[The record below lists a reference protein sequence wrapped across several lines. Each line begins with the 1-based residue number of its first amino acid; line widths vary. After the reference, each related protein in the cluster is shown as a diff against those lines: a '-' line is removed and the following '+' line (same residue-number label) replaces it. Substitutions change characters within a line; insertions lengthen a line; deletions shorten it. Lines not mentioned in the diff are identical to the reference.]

1 MADLITA
8 MADELSFTSPAGNGD
23 ENNNLESLFGGDDD
37 RDTDLTSLFTEVNSA
52 ESSSSLEPDREPE
65 SSLSQ
70 ERPQPATNHA
80 AQLHVPGP
88 YAQSQSDQQPALS
101 LPHLPRSHLP
111 EPHLPAVPDPLGAF
125 LSHQDGHTSG
135 DLVVS
140 TQEFARN
147 ASGSGPPLA
156 SSVEVLDDEEAALE
170 AELEGLWDA
179 IPSEEY
185 PVNADA
191 ASQQPD
197 VAPGDDALLQAELE
211 SLRDAILN
219 EEQPPIDADAAS
231 QPIDVAPDGDAPLQ
245 TRLEGS
251 QDAIPSEEQ
260 PPVDAD
266 VAIQWP
272 DIIPDSDAPP
282 DGDAPPDEDDML
294 PTQIPGFRYANSN
307 TNIHIRLPRRIDGN
321 PKKAE
326 ELMFYITLSKQPRHP
341 HFAID

>member
-1 MADLITA
+1 MADPITT
-8 MADELSFTSPAGNGD
+8 MAADGLYSTSLPGNGD
-23 ENNNLESLFGGDDD
+23 ENDDLESLFGGDDD

-101 LPHLPRSHLP
+101 LPQLPQSQS
-111 EPHLPAVPDPLGAF
+111 HLPAVPDPLGAS

-140 TQEFARN
+140 TQDFARN
-147 ASGSGPPLA
+147 ASGSGPLLA
-156 SSVEVLDDEEAALE
+156 SSVEVPDDEDTALNAALE

-179 IPSEEY
+179 IPSEEH

-197 VAPGDDALLQAELE
+197 VAPGDDAPLQAELE
-211 SLRDAILN
+211 GPLDAILN

-231 QPIDVAPDGDAPLQ
+231 QPIDVIPDGDAP
-245 TRLEGS
+245 S
-251 QDAIPSEEQ
+251 DEE
-260 PPVDAD
+260 
-266 VAIQWP
+266 
-272 DIIPDSDAPP
+272 
-282 DGDAPPDEDDML
+282 DML
-294 PTQIPGFRYANSN
+294 PTRIPGFRYANSS
-307 TNIHIRLPRRIDGN
+307 TNVHIRLPRRIDGN

-326 ELMFYITLSKQPRHP
+326 ELMFFITLSKQLRHP

>member
-1 MADLITA
+1 MADPITT
-8 MADELSFTSPAGNGD
+8 MADELSFTSLPGNGD
-23 ENNNLESLFGGDDD
+23 ENDDLESLFGGDDD
-37 RDTDLTSLFTEVNSA
+37 RDTDLTSFFTEVNSV

-65 SSLSQ
+65 SSPSQ

-88 YAQSQSDQQPALS
+88 YAQSQSDQQPAIS
-101 LPHLPRSHLP
+101 LPQL
-111 EPHLPAVPDPLGAF
+111 HLPAVPDPLGAS

-147 ASGSGPPLA
+147 TSGSGPPLA
-156 SSVEVLDDEEAALE
+156 SSVEVLDDEDAALNAALE

-179 IPSEEY
+179 IPSEEH

-197 VAPGDDALLQAELE
+197 VAPGDDAPLQAEFEGPL
-211 SLRDAILN
+211 DAIPN
-219 EEQPPIDADAAS
+219 EERPPIDADAAS
-231 QPIDVAPDGDAPLQ
+231 QRPDV
-245 TRLEGS
+245 
-251 QDAIPSEEQ
+251 I
-260 PPVDAD
+260 
-266 VAIQWP
+266 
-272 DIIPDSDAPP
+272 P
-282 DGDAPPDEDDML
+282 DGDAPPDEVDML

-307 TNIHIRLPRRIDGN
+307 TNVNIRLPRSIDGN
-321 PKKAE
+321 PKQAE

-341 HFAID
+341 HL